1 MTIKKTSKVILYE
14 AFYELAKTKSL
25 EDITVQD
32 ILDYSGISR
41 STFYRHFV
49 DKYDVMSWAYTSW
62 SNDMLLAQFDSA
74 QSLCQ
79 LQKEISLQA
88 AYNYYNN
95 RAYFSNVAKYEGQ
108 NSLRKIS
115 YRNGIAY
122 YNDMLTKGGMEKIS
136 DELMFAIKF
145 YVFGAT
151 QMLLDWMENGFL
163 HTPEEHVR
171 LLQEVMP
178 ERLQKAIEDI
188 DRCRRKGIDNNKSS
202 CD

>member
-1 MTIKKTSKVILYE
+1 MAIKKSSKVILYE
-14 AFYELAKTKSL
+14 AFYELAKTKPL

-32 ILDYSGISR
+32 ILDYSGVSR
-41 STFYRHFV
+41 STFYRHFA

-74 QSLCQ
+74 PSLCQ
-79 LQKEISLQA
+79 LQKEISLAA

-95 RAYFSNVAKYEGQ
+95 RAYFSNISKYEGQ
-108 NSLRKIS
+108 NSLRKVS

-122 YNDMLTKGGMEKIS
+122 YDTMLTKGGMEKIS
-136 DELMFAIKF
+136 DELLFAIKF

-151 QMLLDWMENGFL
+151 QMLLDWMESGFL

-171 LLQEVMP
+171 YLQEVMP
-178 ERLQKAIEDI
+178 ECLQQAIADI
-188 DRCRRKGIDNNKSS
+188 DRRRKAIDKKPA
-202 CD
+202 CDG

>member
-95 RAYFSNVAKYEGQ
+95 RAYFSNVAKQFAQ
-108 NSLRKIS
+108 N
-115 YRNGIAY
+115 
-122 YNDMLTKGGMEKIS
+122 
-136 DELMFAIKF
+136 
-145 YVFGAT
+145 
-151 QMLLDWMENGFL
+151 FL
-163 HTPEEHVR
+163 SQWYCV
-171 LLQEVMP
+171 L
-178 ERLQKAIEDI
+178 
-188 DRCRRKGIDNNKSS
+188 
-202 CD
+202 